1 MHQTARYPF
10 LLCFICMSLLKPSSV
25 KAQYISLYGVNMTQL
40 LSGTNF
46 DADILSASGGEL
58 TYNNYLGFGFNY
70 NAGAEYLRSGG
81 GDIFLLQTG
90 LSRTLTSPSSFSHA
104 KNKESVSMTTNN
116 WLTSV
121 DLNLY
126 DGFSRSGAGTWYVFS
141 VQPSYS
147 FAYALGSKKNFY
159 IGGTLGI
166 SYTLIPQADTKSSLS
181 IPLKAGVKIG
191 L

>member
-1 MHQTARYPF
+1 MHRLTRCLF
-10 LLCFICMSLLKPSSV
+10 LFVLIPMSLLKPSSV
-25 KAQYISLYGVNMTQL
+25 KAQYISLYGVNISHILTG
-40 LSGTNF
+40 SNF
-46 DADILSASGGEL
+46 DPGLLSASGGEL

-70 NAGAEYLRSGG
+70 NAGAEYLRAPAT
-81 GDIFLLQTG
+81 DVFLLQTG
-90 LSRTLTSPSSFSHA
+90 FSRTLTSPSSFSHA

-159 IGGTLGI
+159 VGGTFGI
-166 SYTLIPQADTKSSLS
+166 NYTLIPQADTKSSVS
-181 IPLKAGVKIG
+181 IPLKAGIKIG